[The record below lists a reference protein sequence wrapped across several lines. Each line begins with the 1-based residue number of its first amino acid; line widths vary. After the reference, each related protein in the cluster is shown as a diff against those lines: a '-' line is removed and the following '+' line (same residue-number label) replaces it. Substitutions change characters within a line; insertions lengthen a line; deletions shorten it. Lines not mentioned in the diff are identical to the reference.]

1 MTSMES
7 TRSPRRDTKKGGPD
21 LSIETAPK
29 NYFFV
34 LSIIAASIAFSSA
47 ISLC

>member
-1 MTSMES
+1 VRICLVPASRHE
-7 TRSPRRDTKKGGPD
+7 KGGPD

-34 LSIIAASIAFSSA
+34 LSIIAAIIAFSSA
-47 ISLC
+47 ISAA